1 MFPGGTL
8 DFVVGPLQLTANP
21 FLRHLGEIGMRPT
34 VAGDFVTFLGSPRE
48 NFRMLGYHFAEHKE
62 CRLDMMRSEYI
73 EQFRR
78 KHRAWSVIK
87 RHSNVR
93 SIDVHR
99 IKRDWRFLGRNWS
112 LYCSLLFR
120 VWRCAGFR
128 CRFDRLDGYCAL
140 RCRRGLGCERNS
152 ET

>member
-1 MFPGGTL
+1 
-8 DFVVGPLQLTANP
+8 
-21 FLRHLGEIGMRPT
+21 MRPT
-34 VAGDFVTFLGSPRE
+34 VARDFVTFLGSPRE
-48 NFRMLGYHFAEHKE
+48 NFRMLSYHFAEHKE

-99 IKRDWRFLGRNWS
+99 IKRDWRLLRRSGS
-112 LYCSLLFR
+112 LYCGFLFHI
-120 VWRCAGFR
+120 WRCGGPRRHFNLV
-128 CRFDRLDGYCAL
+128 DRLSAL
-140 RCRRGLGCERNS
+140 GRWRGLG
-152 ET
+152 